1 MIEQKVWLCQFTKEE
16 NQVKEQVRLALIQ
29 FESKLGSP
37 AENRKRAEEMIRTA
51 AKKGAELICLP
62 ELFST
67 GYNLDII
74 GRDIAQLAE
83 PLSGPTIIRMQELA
97 QELGIFIVAPIALQ
111 LTEGR
116 PFNSAVL
123 IGDQGEVIGTYSK
136 CHLFETER
144 LYFQPGNE
152 FPVYETRLGKIG
164 IMICFDA
171 GFPEAARTLALAGA
185 EIILCPAAWRIQ
197 DTRMWEL
204 NMPQR
209 ALENS
214 CYVGAVNR
222 FGQEDTL
229 YMGGFSMACGPE
241 GDIIE
246 KLEREQEDILYCT
259 LDGKRLADY
268 RAEGGPYLPYRRPEL
283 YGEVSK

>member
-1 MIEQKVWLCQFTKEE
+1 
-16 NQVKEQVRLALIQ
+16 
-29 FESKLGSP
+29 
-37 AENRKRAEEMIRTA
+37 
-51 AKKGAELICLP
+51 
-62 ELFST
+62 
-67 GYNLDII
+67 
-74 GRDIAQLAE
+74 
-83 PLSGPTIIRMQELA
+83 
-97 QELGIFIVAPIALQ
+97 
-111 LTEGR
+111 
-116 PFNSAVL
+116 
-123 IGDQGEVIGTYSK
+123 
-136 CHLFETER
+136 
-144 LYFQPGNE
+144 
-152 FPVYETRLGKIG
+152 
-164 IMICFDA
+164 
-171 GFPEAARTLALAGA
+171 
-185 EIILCPAAWRIQ
+185 
-197 DTRMWEL
+197 
-204 NMPQR
+204 MPQR